1 MAENETACA
10 HREMQHQLVQD
21 CPGTTPPDHQG
32 RLPLTP
38 PATAERPRQLANA
51 LCASALVR
59 LLETINAQRNTDN
72 PASWVEVSVERE
84 LYTSHRERI
93 ERSFKRSD
101 YDPNRGLLHLR
112 MPSPVHEFFANI
124 LALDLQVQLLEI
136 ATQDNDTGIFA
147 SKIRIGGSATIQLAE
162 GVVIEVSYSQ
172 DGKNLRKLAQDYILY
187 SNGDIKTVVGIDL
200 NYAGKESTISLWRPE
215 YTRIENDDV
224 EELGF
229 REVISYETFRSVDGY
244 AHDAEEYLKL
254 TLDDFATDALSAPHE
269 LFDILQQAEEMEPT
283 KVANVADSVVKSR
296 RVTRK
301 RRLSSSSA
309 EQLRSED
316 EANYANLEKAA
327 MNRAE
332 RDGEDFVE
340 RSTKW
345 RG

>member
-21 CPGTTPPDHQG
+21 CSGTMHPEHQR

-38 PATAERPRQLANA
+38 PATAERPRQPANTS
-51 LCASALVR
+51 CESALVR
-59 LLETINAQRNTDN
+59 LLETINAQRKTDN
-72 PASWVEVSVERE
+72 PASWIEVPVERD
-84 LYTSHRERI
+84 LYISHRERI

-101 YDPNRGLLHLR
+101 YDPNRGLLNLR

-162 GVVIEVSYSQ
+162 GDSESFQNIQRQPDAQFRHANTQYPGVVIEVSYSQ

-187 SNGDIKTVVGIDL
+187 SNGDIKAVVGIDI
-200 NYAGKESTISLWRPE
+200 NYAGKESTISLWRPK

-229 REVISYETFRSVDGY
+229 REVISYEVCRSSWYCGY
-244 AHDAEEYLKL
+244 
-254 TLDDFATDALSAPHE
+254 
-269 LFDILQQAEEMEPT
+269 
-283 KVANVADSVVKSR
+283 
-296 RVTRK
+296 
-301 RRLSSSSA
+301 
-309 EQLRSED
+309 
-316 EANYANLEKAA
+316 
-327 MNRAE
+327 
-332 RDGEDFVE
+332 
-340 RSTKW
+340 
-345 RG
+345 